1 MALHGRHH
9 TAGHA
14 LLHSHFVLLAV
25 LATLALP
32 CALQPVFAHLAPE
45 HNCVHDSLK
54 QVHRTSPQQYRDPGW
69 DALPGGGRIR
79 RRRLAQEEW
88 GQLRIATYYNLDG
101 TNPVK
106 EAYVRDSVVPQAVQ
120 LLEAALRV
128 DSVVGNLFAARPC
141 YSYWTASG
149 TCYSFQDPPYCGH
162 TQLPESHI
170 GDTTYCLDGPASG
183 CSTEPAG
190 GDGVPDADFLIYVT
204 VQQTTTC
211 GTNTLACTLLL
222 GEEIGG
228 VALQS
233 FGLCV
238 HHRTHTLPPTDAASC
253 SSDQFDRP
261 THAYFNF
268 CPDLLD
274 TDPENLQAFVNT
286 ARHEIIHGM
295 GFSAAHY
302 AFFRDADGN
311 PLVTRN
317 SAGYPAS
324 QAIYCSYPYPLP
336 NTNVIQAFSERGYT
350 AWKLVMPTLVDAA
363 SDHFGCGSVNGVEL
377 NNQATTCFPF
387 GSHWEERILKVGG
400 CVAAGRGGSERKPD
414 TAYSRRT
421 R

>member
-1 MALHGRHH
+1 MALNGRHH
-9 TAGHA
+9 AAGHA

-190 GDGVPDADFLIYVT
+190 GDGVPDADFLVYVT

-228 VALQS
+228 VPLQS
-233 FGLCV
+233 FGLCAFITALTLCLLQTQ
-238 HHRTHTLPPTDAASC
+238 HHVPRISLTARRTPTSTSALIYLTPTLKTCRHLSTPRVMRLSTAWGSARHTTPFSATPTATRSLRATPLGILHRRRFTAATHT
-253 SSDQFDRP
+253 R
-261 THAYFNF
+261 
-268 CPDLLD
+268 CPIPMSYRRSRSEG
-274 TDPENLQAFVNT
+274 T
-286 ARHEIIHGM
+286 R
-295 GFSAAHY
+295 
-302 AFFRDADGN
+302 RGN
-311 PLVTRN
+311 
-317 SAGYPAS
+317 S
-324 QAIYCSYPYPLP
+324 
-336 NTNVIQAFSERGYT
+336 
-350 AWKLVMPTLVDAA
+350 
-363 SDHFGCGSVNGVEL
+363 
-377 NNQATTCFPF
+377 
-387 GSHWEERILKVGG
+387 
-400 CVAAGRGGSERKPD
+400 
-414 TAYSRRT
+414 
-421 R
+421 